1 MDFTPFVSSDHP
13 LAGRWPGRHP
23 ALSFADAAAI
33 LPIVKIHNNKA
44 NTVFSELG
52 TYTKLQ
58 ENSGGTIKD
67 LPTFA
72 TPIEKEG
79 RGSRPQAM

>member
-1 MDFTPFVSSDHP
+1 MVSP
-13 LAGRWPGRHP
+13 HP
-23 ALSFADAAAI
+23 AFSSANATAI

-52 TYTKLQ
+52 TYTKPQ
-58 ENSGGTIKD
+58 ENSEGTIKD

-72 TPIEKEG
+72 TPIAKDG